1 MGTPSLPAG
10 ADALIA
16 EIVRLV
22 MARLAGE
29 AIPGFEAARPVLF
42 VLTGSAFGH
51 DAALDLLKSANS
63 RGPIEVFAAPCYFER
78 NGGDALAAALPD
90 VEILRELP
98 TAKHEATLKRVAA
111 AVFLLSHRAVLSKVA
126 RGLADTSPT
135 LLLSEALMRGI
146 PTFAAGG
153 DYHPDAWPKTTPTLM
168 RRGSQSIGDL
178 AERDQKRLQAWGMI
192 YKLEPAELLGPIL
205 DAWKLPRRADGA
217 PLPPGGWG
225 AADMVK
231 PPSGFV
237 TITDLR
243 QLHSQGVRHL
253 RLAPGVRMTDAAREE
268 LLTLSMTIEE

>member
-78 NGGDALAAALPD
+78 NGGDALAAALPG
-90 VEILRELP
+90 VEVMRELP

-135 LLLSEALMRGI
+135 LLLNEALMRGV

>member
-1 MGTPSLPAG
+1 MGAPPLPAG

-42 VLTGSAFGH
+42 VLTGSPFGH
-51 DAALDLLKSANS
+51 DAALDLLKSANA
-63 RGPIEVFAAPCYFER
+63 RGPIEVFAASCYFER
-78 NGGDALAAALPD
+78 HGGDALAAALPG

-98 TAKHEATLKRVAA
+98 TSKHEATLNRAAA
-111 AVFLLSHRAVLSKVA
+111 AVFLLSRRSTLSKVA
-126 RGLADTSPT
+126 RGLADSSPT
-135 LLLSEALMRGI
+135 LLLTDALMRGM

-153 DYHPDAWPKTTPTLM
+153 DFHPDAWPKTTPTLM
-168 RRGSQSIGDL
+168 RRGSQSLGDL
-178 AERDQKRLQAWGMI
+178 AERDQKRLQAWGMV

-205 DAWKLPRRADGA
+205 DAWKLPRRSADA

-225 AADMVK
+225 AADLVK

-243 QLHSQGVRHL
+243 NLHGQGVRHL

-268 LLTLSMTIEE
+268 LIALSMTIEE